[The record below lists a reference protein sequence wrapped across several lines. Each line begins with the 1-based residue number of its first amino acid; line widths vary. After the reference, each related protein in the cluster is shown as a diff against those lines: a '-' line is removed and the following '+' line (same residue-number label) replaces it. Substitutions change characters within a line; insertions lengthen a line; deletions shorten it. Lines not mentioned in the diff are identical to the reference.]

1 MQHPFKLGRKRTC
14 FLHNLSPAGGL
25 WNVKGDCKG
34 ALPVGHEGAPPVGH
48 EGAPPVGH
56 EGAPPVAESSDRN
69 GWAAAC
75 LGASEAQREGLAA
88 TRGSQATEAVGQAL
102 ALPKAKRGGKA

>member
-1 MQHPFKLGRKRTC
+1 M
-14 FLHNLSPAGGL
+14 
-25 WNVKGDCKG
+25 
-34 ALPVGHEGAPPVGH
+34 
-48 EGAPPVGH
+48 GH

-102 ALPKAKRGGKA
+102 PLPSFPALLSDFSILQQALFVDLFPSLW